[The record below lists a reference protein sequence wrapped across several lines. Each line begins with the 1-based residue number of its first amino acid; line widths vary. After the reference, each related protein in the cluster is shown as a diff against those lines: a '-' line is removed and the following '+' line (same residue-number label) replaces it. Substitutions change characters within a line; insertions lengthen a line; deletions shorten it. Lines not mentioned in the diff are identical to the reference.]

1 MALHKPLREA
11 PRLLREQLL
20 RSVPMTV
27 ATVLQI
33 PQLFLEIL
41 APAISLVGADGNSSR
56 SNPTTADRCSKGFDN
71 SHLSH

>member
-1 MALHKPLREA
+1 MALHNPLREA
-11 PRLLREQLL
+11 PRLLCEQLL

-41 APAISLVGADGNSSR
+41 APAISLVGVEGNPSR
-56 SNPTTADRCSKGFDN
+56 SKSTADCCSNRFDN
-71 SHLSH
+71 PHLSY